1 MNIASLK
8 NLVNNNKSLWITGI
22 LLGAYVNILHT
33 IPFMLPSEFFLIFL
47 LIALFAITIPAV
59 AVAWN
64 QKEINTFDKLR
75 HIIKGMSVSSTVFI
89 FIYLA
94 ETIITN
100 NALRN
105 LNSPAQF
112 SISRAP
118 ITSLLVALILTA
130 VLFLSLILYRFKTS
144 TTGSY

>member
-1 MNIASLK
+1 
-8 NLVNNNKSLWITGI
+8 
-22 LLGAYVNILHT
+22 
-33 IPFMLPSEFFLIFL
+33 MLPSEFFLIFL
-47 LIALFAITIPAV
+47 LIALCAITIPAV

-64 QKEINTFDKLR
+64 QKEVNTFDKLR

>member
-8 NLVNNNKSLWITGI
+8 NLVNNNQSLWITGI
-22 LLGAYVNILHT
+22 LLGTYVNILHT

-47 LIALFAITIPAV
+47 LIALCAITIPAV

-64 QKEINTFDKLR
+64 QKEVNTFDKLR
-75 HIIKGMSVSSTVFI
+75 HIIKGMSFSSTVFI

-105 LNSPAQF
+105 LTSPVQF

-144 TTGSY
+144 TTGS